1 MQQVIAEY
9 DLACAVL
16 EPDASSARALID
28 IAIHARERGR
38 RVAIILPQRCVNTAA
53 AQLVRDN
60 GLAIH
65 PVDADASSSVLRVVR
80 AVQGLFRGVKPR
92 VVHIDCGRDRCPAS
106 WLFAL
111 RLFTDARV
119 VLGTAARNGLLAERL
134 SHAAVPSPAVQADDA
149 ALMRSLAVYD
159 ALAPLPENVVPN
171 VGTTTPSHI
180 VGGGVFARNLFANWL
195 AVTADVIV
203 AFFLTPLILSSLT
216 LVVYGVWSLINSIVG
231 YMGLVD
237 LGIRGSV
244 GRYVNH
250 YLARNDHQRVNQVI
264 ATSLFFLTAV
274 ALLALLASYFIAL
287 NFDVFF
293 HRTPPELLD
302 ELVIVLP
309 LMALNLWLLFVMAVF
324 RNVLESFDRFEISN
338 GIGLAVLGLRT
349 AGVVYVLGAGY
360 GFVGLAI
367 VTVAT
372 SALSVVAHYIAARL
386 LYRPLSLAPRFIS
399 KERFVE
405 MWRYGMA
412 SFIARS
418 ASHVIYQTDQIV
430 VMIFFGPA
438 MVGIYSIATLLV
450 QNGQRLIDQIGSTLF
465 PSVMKAGSLQD
476 RTGLARVYLFQARV
490 GLFMAV
496 LLYVGYIVFG
506 PQFIN
511 LWMGP
516 GFDQAYWV
524 LIILSLAEIAAV
536 MSSNGGAVLF
546 SLDKIRPNLIMAGS
560 QALINLVLSVALA
573 AWSGLGMA
581 AVALATLIS
590 MTLMQGVIHPWYTSR
605 HIGLRYSDY
614 LLGVGMRTGFVAV
627 ASFLLFH
634 LVNVWFFNNNSWF
647 GFLLNV
653 ALASGLYL
661 IVAAPIQ
668 FKRAEIGAVFGH
680 VPLLRRW
687 VNGRPGW

>member
-1 MQQVIAEY
+1 MPQLFAEY
-9 DLACAVL
+9 DLACVLL
-16 EPDASSARALID
+16 EPAAESARALID
-28 IAIHARERGR
+28 VALEAHHRGR
-38 RVAIILPQRCVNTAA
+38 RVAIVVPKHDAHGENATY
-53 AQLVRDN
+53 AQEN
-60 GLAIH
+60 GLAVY
-65 PVDADASSSVLRVVR
+65 PVDALLSSSAMRIGR
-80 AVQGLFRGVKPR
+80 ALQTLFQTVKVR
-92 VVHIDCGRDRCPAS
+92 VVHLDCGAQQHCPRA

-111 RLFTDARV
+111 RFSSSARL
-119 VLGTAARNGLLAERL
+119 VLGDHARSGLAERL
-134 SHAAVPSPAVQADDA
+134 THAAAPPLKPLPDEDT
-149 ALMRSLAVYD
+149 LRRNLAVYD
-159 ALAPLPENVVPN
+159 ALAPLPESVVPS
-171 VGTTTPSHI
+171 VGTAASSHI
-180 VGGGVFARNLFANWL
+180 VGGGVFARNLLANWL
-195 AVTADVIV
+195 AVTADVVV

-274 ALLALLASYFIAL
+274 ALLALLASYFIAA

-293 HRTPPELLD
+293 RRTPPELLD
-302 ELVIVLP
+302 ELLIVLP
-309 LMALNLWLLFVMAVF
+309 LMAVNLWLLFVMAVF

-338 GIGLAVLGLRT
+338 GIGLAVLALRT

-372 SALSVVAHYIAARL
+372 SALSVIAHYIAARL
-386 LYRPLSLAPRFIS
+386 LYRPLSLAPRFVS
-399 KERFVE
+399 KERFIE
-405 MWRYGMA
+405 MWRFGVA

-450 QNGQRLIDQIGSTLF
+450 QNGQRLIDQVGSTLF

-476 RTGLARVYLFQARV
+476 RAGLARVYLFQARV

-506 PQFIN
+506 AQFID
-511 LWMGP
+511 LWMGN
-516 GFDQAYWV
+516 GFEAAFSV
-524 LIILSLAEIAAV
+524 LIILSIAEIAAV

-560 QALINLVLSVALA
+560 QAGINLILSVALA

-581 AVALATLIS
+581 GVALATLIS
-590 MTLMQGVIHPWYTSR
+590 MVVMQGVIHPWYTSR
-605 HIGLRYSDY
+605 HIGLTYRDY
-614 LLGVGMRTGFVAV
+614 LLGVGVRTGFIAV

-634 LVNVWFFNNNSWF
+634 LVNVWFFENNTWF

-653 ALASGLYL
+653 ALASSLYL
-661 IVAAPIQ
+661 IIAIPIQ
-668 FKRAEIGAVFGH
+668 FRRAEIGVVLGH
-680 VPLLRRW
+680 VPLVRRW
-687 VNGRPGW
+687 IHGRPGQ